1 MLTEEEG
8 AALVKRYYESL
19 NSGNLGVLDEIAAA
33 NYQHHTEGLQP
44 GLQAF
49 KSVVRMYRQGFPD
62 MHNTIEDIIV
72 GKDKIVVRVTTQGHH
87 TGSFLGHEATHQS
100 FSASAI
106 DIFRVAG
113 GKLVEHW
120 SVFDTINML
129 QQLGIYRPLG

>member
-8 AALVKRYYESL
+8 IALVKRYYEAI
-19 NSGNLGVLDEIAAA
+19 NSGNLSILDEVTAG

-44 GLQAF
+44 GLQPF
-49 KSVVRMYRQGFPD
+49 KSIIRTYRQGFPD
-62 MHNTIEDIIV
+62 MHNAIEDIIV

-87 TGSFLGHEATHQS
+87 TGSFLGHAPTHQF

-120 SVFDTINML
+120 SVFDML